1 MNPHSNIENQ
11 QIDNQAK
18 NDALGGAA
26 EATSPQPFAFLQPFG
41 EEGVG
46 VCDVEGNCS

>member
-1 MNPHSNIENQ
+1 MTNKDN
-11 QIDNQAK
+11 IDNHP
-18 NDALGGAA
+18 AA
-26 EATSPQPFAFLQPFG
+26 NAASTMGELEAQETPQPFAFLQPFG